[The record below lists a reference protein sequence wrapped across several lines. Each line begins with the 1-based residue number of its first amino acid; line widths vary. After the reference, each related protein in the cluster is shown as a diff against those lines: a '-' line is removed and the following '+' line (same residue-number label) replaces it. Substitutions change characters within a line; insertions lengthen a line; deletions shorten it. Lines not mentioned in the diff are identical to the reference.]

1 MGSYKQGRTYC
12 FSVSSLNIKVVSR
25 QLCLVHQL
33 SEGKIQYKDALEL
46 TLLALKMFGHTC
58 WRRNIC

>member
-1 MGSYKQGRTYC
+1 MGSCKQGRTYC

-25 QLCLVHQL
+25 QLRLVHQI
-33 SEGKIQYKDALEL
+33 SEGKIHYKDALEL
-46 TLLALKMFGHTC
+46 TLLALKMFVHTC

>member
-33 SEGKIQYKDALEL
+33 SEGKIQYQDALEFSL
-46 TLLALKMFGHTC
+46 MALKIHTC
-58 WRRNIC
+58 WRRNICL

>member
-1 MGSYKQGRTYC
+1 MVSYKQGRTYC

-25 QLCLVHQL
+25 QLRLVHQI

-46 TLLALKMFGHTC
+46 TLLALKMFVHTC

>member
-25 QLCLVHQL
+25 QLSLVHQL
-33 SEGKIQYKDALEL
+33 SEGKIQYQDTLEL
-46 TLLALKMFGHTC
+46 TLLALKMFAHTC
-58 WRRNIC
+58 C